1 MKIQTNEIVFHRKT
15 TLLLELFWRM
25 DYNRVMA
32 ATLPE
37 FKAYLAEFF
46 VEVLRIAKEQ
56 KKIKDFDMKG
66 FIEAVEKVLPEWVGE
81 V

>member
-1 MKIQTNEIVFHRKT
+1 
-15 TLLLELFWRM
+15 M

-46 VEVLRIAKEQ
+46 VEVLHIAKEQ
-56 KKIKDFDMKG
+56 KKIKNFDMEG
-66 FIEAVEKVLPEWVGE
+66 FIGTVEKALPEWVGE